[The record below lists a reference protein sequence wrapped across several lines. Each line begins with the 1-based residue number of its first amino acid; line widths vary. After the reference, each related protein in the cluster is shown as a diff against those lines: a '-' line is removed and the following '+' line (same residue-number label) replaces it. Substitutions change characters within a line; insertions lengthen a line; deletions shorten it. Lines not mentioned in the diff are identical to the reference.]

1 MSAKHN
7 EALAQLAVIRKAVR
21 SSASEVSRLYVL
33 MSILEVHQL
42 TIIWYGYSIDALYAP
57 NMQVE
62 CICVGQHCSFGML
75 K

>member
-42 TIIWYGYSIDALYAP
+42 TII
-57 NMQVE
+57 
-62 CICVGQHCSFGML
+62 
-75 K
+75 